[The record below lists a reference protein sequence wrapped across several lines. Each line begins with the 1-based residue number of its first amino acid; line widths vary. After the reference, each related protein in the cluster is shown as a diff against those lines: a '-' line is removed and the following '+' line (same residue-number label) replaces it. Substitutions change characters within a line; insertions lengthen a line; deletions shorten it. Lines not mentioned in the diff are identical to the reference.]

1 MIIDAVGKMLLAKA
15 KPFTLLMAVL
25 MGLSVSGLPL
35 VDVLMPKHSQ
45 PLMCFLFACMAA
57 MYESIS
63 ADSAVRSAKI
73 DKLSHQMRVQALK
86 GAVNSMY
93 SRFEASGDKW
103 ITNEYTIKELAEL
116 TDLLKELGVNSY
128 TQSRVIYLNSKVK
141 R

>member
-1 MIIDAVGKMLLAKA
+1 MMIDAVGRMILAKT
-15 KPFTLLMAVL
+15 KPFTLLMVVF
-25 MGLSVSGLPL
+25 MTLSVSGIPF
-35 VDVLMPKHSQ
+35 VDAVMPKHSQ
-45 PLMCFLFACMAA
+45 PLMCFLFGCMGA

-63 ADSAVRSAKI
+63 ADSAARSLKI

-93 SRFEASGDKW
+93 SRFEASGDEW
-103 ITNEYTIKELAEL
+103 ITNEYTIKELADL